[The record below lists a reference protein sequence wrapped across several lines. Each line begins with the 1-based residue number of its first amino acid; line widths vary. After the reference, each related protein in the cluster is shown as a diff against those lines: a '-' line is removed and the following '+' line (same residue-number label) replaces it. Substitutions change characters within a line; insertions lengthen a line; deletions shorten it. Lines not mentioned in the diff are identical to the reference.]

1 MAVLKE
7 IFMVM
12 LYILGIVALFVLIIS
27 ILNTFIVERKKDKA
41 VDDFANKLLSELE
54 KELAEKE
61 SKPKKTTKKRNTT
74 KKSVKKEEN

>member
-12 LYILGIVALFVLIIS
+12 LYILGIVAFFFLTIS
-27 ILNTFIVERKKDKA
+27 IIKTFFVERKKDKA
-41 VDDFANKLLSELE
+41 VDDFANMLLTELE
-54 KELAEKE
+54 KSLKEEEK
-61 SKPKKTTKKRNTT
+61 KPKKTTKKRNTT